1 MLKLVIAMI
10 LFAHGIGHSMGLLQV
25 FKVAT
30 VNPAWQ
36 GDSWLLTG
44 VAGPTATQAVGAV
57 LWSAAIIGFVALGAV
72 VMGWLPETLWTPLAV
87 AAVIASLAGLVLFP
101 AAFPTFSSIGA
112 FVVNAAVLGA
122 VLWFHWVPSDLAQ

>member
-1 MLKLVIAMI
+1 MLKLVIALI

-44 VAGPTATQAVGAV
+44 VAGSTATQAVGAV
-57 LWSAAIIGFVALGAV
+57 LWIAAIIGFVALGAV

-87 AAVIASLAGLVLFP
+87 AASAVSLAGLVLFP

-122 VLWFHWVPSDLAQ
+122 ALWFHWVPSDLAQ

>member
-1 MLKLVIAMI
+1 MLKLVIALI

-30 VNPAWQ
+30 VNPAWH

-57 LWSAAIIGFVALGAV
+57 LWIAAIIGFVALGAV
-72 VMGWLPETLWTPLAV
+72 VMGWLPESWWTPLAV
-87 AAVIASLAGLVLFP
+87 AASVVSLAGLVLFP
-101 AAFPTFSSIGA
+101 VAFPTFSSIGA
-112 FVVNAAVLGA
+112 FAVNAAVLVA
-122 VLWFHWVPSDLAQ
+122 ALWFHWVPSDLTS